1 MFTVQDLKKLPPEKV
16 KQVLSELTPQQLEE
30 LQYDWKFWGRPE
42 QQEPKGNW
50 KIWLPLAG
58 RGWGKTRCGAEWVRH
73 RIKSG
78 DRRIACV
85 APTKGDVRRV
95 MVEGESGLLNICWK
109 GDKTYRGAEMGFPVW
124 SPTNN
129 SVTWA
134 NGAKAEF
141 FSAEDPERL
150 RGPQFHSAWCFIAG
164 TKVATADGEK
174 PVEALKLQEKVLT
187 SKGFKSILATSQRV
201 MPVGTVMFSNGA
213 TLTGTYEHP
222 IWTNDGWVKL
232 GELKEGNIVC
242 AINVLSGTVSGG
254 IATTTDTMSTEEQ
267 GLSKEKIE
275 TTCTGQNS
283 NAILG
288 KFQKVMMF
296 TPKMVT
302 NLTMKFLTLNSY
314 LGQNICAT
322 TEKSP
327 PSQGQILSQCGTKQ
341 TVKTVVR
348 WLKEK
353 LLLKQSSANSV
364 SSKRQ
369 TNEGHMSGLALSAE
383 KPLEQLEVTSV
394 VSVVSTW
401 EEETEQ
407 TVYNIEVEG
416 CPEYFANGILTHN
429 CDEICA
435 WTRMQETWDM
445 LQFTLRLGKNPRIL
459 VTTTPKPVK
468 LLRSI
473 IKPENIASGRVYKTS
488 GSSYENSD
496 NIDLEALSQYEGTRL
511 GRQELYAEILD
522 EAAGALWNRKMI
534 DDAQFDLPED
544 CIVKDEDGITVNFDA
559 SRKEFAKKLV
569 KVVVSVDPAIT
580 SNEES
585 DLTGIMV
592 AGIDINGNAYIL
604 EDATD
609 RYMPEQWAA
618 KAISLYNEYEADL
631 IVAERN
637 QGGDMV
643 RSTLRTVDDT
653 VPIKMVHASRGKY
666 ARAEPV
672 SSLYERGKVK
682 HLKYLEDLEEQM
694 VTWEPLGSIGSPDR
708 LDAMVWAITNLLL
721 KGYAQAPIKISYGKT
736 INF

>member
-1 MFTVQDLKKLPPEKV
+1 MFTIQDLKKLPPEKV
-16 KQVLSELTPQQLEE
+16 KEALSQLTPLQLEE
-30 LQYDWKFWGRPE
+30 LQYDWSFWGRPE

-50 KIWLPLAG
+50 KIWMPLAG

-73 RIKSG
+73 RVKMG

-150 RGPQFHSAWCFIAG
+150 RGPQFHSAWCFIEG
-164 TKVATADGEK
+164 TQVVTDAGEK
-174 PVEALKLQEKVLT
+174 DVKTLQVGHRVLT
-187 SKGFKSILATSQRV
+187 SKGFKRILAMSQR
-201 MPVGTVMFSNGA
+201 PSIVGTVKFSNGKE
-213 TLTGTYEHP
+213 LTGTYEHP
-222 IWTNDGWVKL
+222 IWTNRGWVKL
-232 GELKEGNIVC
+232 GELKEKDIVC
-242 AINVLSGTVSGG
+242 AINVLNGTVSGG
-254 IATTTDTMSTEEQ
+254 IATTTDTMNTEGQ

-275 TTCTGQNS
+275 TICTGQNS
-283 NAILG
+283 NTILG

-296 TPKMVT
+296 TTKMVT
-302 NLTMKFLTLNSY
+302 NLTTKFLTWKSY

-322 TEKSP
+322 TEKSL

-341 TVKTVVR
+341 AAKTVVM

-353 LLLKQSSANSV
+353 LLLKKSSANSV
-364 SSKRQ
+364 SSKGQITGVKLLESARI
-369 TNEGHMSGLALSAE
+369 AE
-383 KPLEQLEVTSV
+383 KPLSLFEETSV
-394 VSVVSTW
+394 VNAVSTW

-407 TVYNIEVEG
+407 VVYNIQVED

-468 LLRSI
+468 LLRQI

-544 CIVKDEDGITVNFDA
+544 CIVKGEDGISVDFDA

-569 KVVVSVDPAIT
+569 KVVVSVDPAVT

-592 AGIDINGNAYIL
+592 AGIDINGTAYIL

-618 KAISLYNEYEADL
+618 KAISLYNDYEADL

>member
-1 MFTVQDLKKLPPEKV
+1 MKKLHINDLKKMPKEKIV
-16 KQVLSELTPQQLEE
+16 ELFSDLTKEQLEE
-30 LQYDWKFWGRPE
+30 LQYDWSLWGRPE

-150 RGPQFHSAWCFIAG
+150 RGPQFHSAW
-164 TKVATADGEK
+164 
-174 PVEALKLQEKVLT
+174 
-187 SKGFKSILATSQRV
+187 
-201 MPVGTVMFSNGA
+201 
-213 TLTGTYEHP
+213 
-222 IWTNDGWVKL
+222 
-232 GELKEGNIVC
+232 
-242 AINVLSGTVSGG
+242 
-254 IATTTDTMSTEEQ
+254 
-267 GLSKEKIE
+267 
-275 TTCTGQNS
+275 
-283 NAILG
+283 
-288 KFQKVMMF
+288 
-296 TPKMVT
+296 
-302 NLTMKFLTLNSY
+302 
-314 LGQNICAT
+314 
-322 TEKSP
+322 
-327 PSQGQILSQCGTKQ
+327 
-341 TVKTVVR
+341 
-348 WLKEK
+348 
-353 LLLKQSSANSV
+353 
-364 SSKRQ
+364 
-369 TNEGHMSGLALSAE
+369 
-383 KPLEQLEVTSV
+383 
-394 VSVVSTW
+394 
-401 EEETEQ
+401 
-407 TVYNIEVEG
+407 
-416 CPEYFANGILTHN
+416 

-708 LDAMVWAITNLLL
+708 LDAMVWAVTNLLL